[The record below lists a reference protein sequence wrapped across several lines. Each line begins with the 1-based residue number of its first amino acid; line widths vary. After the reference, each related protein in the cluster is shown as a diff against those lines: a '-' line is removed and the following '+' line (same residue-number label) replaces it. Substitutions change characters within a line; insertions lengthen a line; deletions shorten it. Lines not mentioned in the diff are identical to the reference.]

1 MSDVT
6 KDYEAKLLHW
16 YKDNRCRRDHDA
28 APVIAEARM
37 RLWEAHKMLNEAY
50 EIACH
55 MSVPTDALNDL
66 DDLIESIDEAQVDAK
81 CTLDKID
88 DFVNEEERK
97 LYIGL

>member
-6 KDYEAKLLHW
+6 KDYERRVLEW
-16 YKDNRCRRDHDA
+16 YEGLRTRKDNDA
-28 APVIAEARM
+28 TPLIAEARM